1 MFYNVP
7 LIVVFTFWV
16 ESTSHIDCLQVQ
28 HSDVLLIDDQYT
40 VLDWNYALFILYKKK
55 KLSVIYFKK
64 VKYSN
69 NYPLLS

>member
-55 KLSVIYFKK
+55 IKCDLFKK
-64 VKYSN
+64 SKIKQ
-69 NYPLLS
+69 

>member
-55 KLSVIYFKK
+55 NEVWFILKK
-64 VKYSN
+64 
-69 NYPLLS
+69 

>member
-64 VKYSN
+64 VK
-69 NYPLLS
+69 

>member
-55 KLSVIYFKK
+55 KIKCDLF
-64 VKYSN
+64 
-69 NYPLLS
+69 